1 MLCER
6 AADARVS
13 TPTSTRT
20 GHTTRPHATG
30 HITAAA
36 HPAPPAGY
44 VLVPHTAWHARSHP
58 GRLRRPRERSLDL
71 ETTAEPPPTSPPT
84 PPLEPPP
91 PPLLPPPPPEAAAQ
105 LPADVLED
113 VGWLAPQKRRLDV
126 RIHRSRQ
133 PTRGRSPRSASI
145 VRSAASRPRRHLC
158 GRKRAELEEYDNP
171 RLCDAWPA
179 PCGRALLRVSPREQL
194 RGQKP

>member
-44 VLVPHTAWHARSHP
+44 VTVPHTCRPCAHPPKPPASPPRRRRARS
-58 GRLRRPRERSLDL
+58 LRPIK
-71 ETTAEPPPTSPPT
+71 TASDVASD
-84 PPLEPPP
+84 
-91 PPLLPPPPPEAAAQ
+91 AAARVADAATAAAAAPTAAAE
-105 LPADVLED
+105 LPAALLEED
-113 VGWLAPQKRRLDV
+113 VWLAPQKRRLDV
-126 RIHRSRQ
+126 RNHRSRQ
-133 PTRGRSPRSASI
+133 PGRGRSPRSGPISRSDVRPFRGCFFFAAAFVFGDAALSI
-145 VRSAASRPRRHLC
+145 R
-158 GRKRAELEEYDNP
+158 
-171 RLCDAWPA
+171 
-179 PCGRALLRVSPREQL
+179 
-194 RGQKP
+194 

>member
-1 MLCER
+1 MR
-6 AADARVS
+6 AATEA
-13 TPTSTRT
+13 
-20 GHTTRPHATG
+20 AF
-30 HITAAA
+30 IAAA
-36 HPAPPAGY
+36 SPPRALAATVEAAPMP
-44 VLVPHTAWHARSHP
+44 
-58 GRLRRPRERSLDL
+58 
-71 ETTAEPPPTSPPT
+71 PPT

-91 PPLLPPPPPEAAAQ
+91 PPLLPLPPPEAAAQ